1 MIEQERRNDHSG
13 ESEDAAMFSAAETA
27 GSEVDAEKEG
37 VEAVSRLEADLR
49 DAQDR
54 YVRLYAEF
62 ENYRKKAQR
71 DREEVSRYSNEAIVY
86 ELLPVLDT
94 LEMALKHAGEEG
106 GGTKQSLREG
116 VENTLREFLRVL
128 AKFGLKPIEAFGRP
142 FDPAYHHAMI
152 QAERDDVEDKTVVEE
167 FRKGYEFHDKV
178 LRPTL
183 VAVSKK
189 SAGG

>member
-1 MIEQERRNDHSG
+1 MIERERRNDTSG
-13 ESEDAAMFSAAETA
+13 ESEDAAVFSADTV
-27 GSEVDAEKEG
+27 GSEIDAEKEG

-49 DAQDR
+49 DAKDK

-94 LEMALKHAGEEG
+94 LEMALKHAGEERE
-106 GGTKQSLREG
+106 GTKQSLREG
-116 VENTLREFLRVL
+116 VENTLREFHRVL
-128 AKFGLKPIEAFGRP
+128 AKFGLKPIEALGRP

-189 SAGG
+189 SAVA